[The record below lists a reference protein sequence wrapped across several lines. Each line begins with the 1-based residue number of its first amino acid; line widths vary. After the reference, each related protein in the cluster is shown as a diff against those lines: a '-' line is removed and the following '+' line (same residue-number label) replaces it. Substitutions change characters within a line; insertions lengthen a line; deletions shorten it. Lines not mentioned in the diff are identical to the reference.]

1 MGQRWGECSLVD
13 PVLVAKAAATL
24 LTNEKTRKGVGWVIA
39 AVFSPIIVLMALLCS
54 LGSGA
59 VSHNISAA
67 QLCFGN
73 GEIPADTP
81 AEYRLCIEQ
90 TRASFVELDTVIADI
105 QSNMEDGNSL
115 DPIRVKAVFFSLYFG
130 IEAPPVSQFAHCF
143 AASETRTETVTEQ
156 DEDGNDIEVE
166 RIYNVFVPIEDMGTV
181 YSRIAASLGVAA
193 TGEQQSN
200 ADNVYSLVKYGY
212 PVTGEGG
219 AAFEGAD
226 VPYVGADGF
235 CSPVGANWRSIV
247 TSEFGGRLDP
257 ITGQRDGHTG
267 MDLAVP
273 TGTPVRAALPGTVR
287 VAKYDS
293 SYGYY
298 VTIGHENG
306 LLTLYGHNSRLLV
319 TPGQTVQAGDVIS
332 LSGSTGRS
340 TGPHLHFEVRL
351 NGQRTNPR
359 YYLP

>member
-1 MGQRWGECSLVD
+1 MAD
-13 PVLVAKAAATL
+13 PITMARLGLLLGDEQNRKRLGWAVAAIL
-24 LTNEKTRKGVGWVIA
+24 
-39 AVFSPIIVLMALLCS
+39 SPIILVVALLCV

-59 VSHNISAA
+59 VTHNISAA

-73 GEIPADTP
+73 GEIPAEVP
-81 AEYRLCIEQ
+81 AEYRVCVEQ
-90 TRASFVELDTVIADI
+90 TRASFAELDTVMADI
-105 QSNMEDGNSL
+105 QTNMDSGSSL
-115 DPIRVKAVFFSLYFG
+115 DATRLKAVFYSLYFG
-130 IEAPPVSQFAHCF
+130 GEAPTLSQFAHCF
-143 AASETRTETVTEQ
+143 TTSEIRTRVISELDDEGNRVRVEQTYTVL
-156 DEDGNDIEVE
+156 
-166 RIYNVFVPIEDMGTV
+166 VPIEDMDTV
-181 YSRIAASLGVAA
+181 YGNLAASLGISI
-193 TGEQQSN
+193 TEEQKGN
-200 ADNVYSLVKYGY
+200 AESVYSLIKYGY
-212 PVTGEGG
+212 PGAAEGG
-219 AAFEGAD
+219 GFEGAD
-226 VPYVGADGF
+226 APYVGASGF

-247 TSEFGGRLDP
+247 TSEFGGRRDP
-257 ITGQRDGHTG
+257 ITGKQDGHTG

-273 TGTPVRAALPGTVR
+273 AGTPVRAALPGTVR

-319 TPGQTVQAGDVIS
+319 HPGQVVQAGDVIS

-340 TGPHLHFEVRL
+340 TGPHLHFEVRV

>member
-1 MGQRWGECSLVD
+1 M
-13 PVLVAKAAATL
+13 AKAAAAL
-24 LTNEKTRKGVGWVIA
+24 LSNEKTRKGMGWAVA
-39 AVFSPIIVLMALLCS
+39 AVLSPIILVLALLCV

-59 VSHNISAA
+59 VEHNISAA

-73 GEIPADTP
+73 GEIPAEVP
-81 AEYRLCIEQ
+81 AEYRVCIEQ
-90 TRASFVELDTVIADI
+90 TRTSFAELDQIIADI
-105 QSNMEDGNSL
+105 QSNMEEGNSL
-115 DPIRVKAVFFSLYFG
+115 DATRIKAVFFSLYFG
-130 IEAPPVSQFAHCF
+130 GEAPPLTQFAHCF
-143 AASETRTETVTEQ
+143 VTSEIRTRTVTEQ
-156 DEDGNDIEVE
+156 DGDGNDIEVE
-166 RIYNVFVPIEDMGTV
+166 QTYTVFTPITDLDTV
-181 YSRIAASLGVAA
+181 YAHITASLGVTA
-193 TGEQQSN
+193 TEEQKSN
-200 ADNVYSLVKYGY
+200 ADNVYSLIKYGY
-212 PVTGEGG
+212 PIAAAGG
-219 AAFEGAD
+219 GSFEGTD

-267 MDLAVP
+267 MDLGVP
-273 TGTPVRAALPGTVR
+273 TGTPIRAALPGTVR

-319 TPGQTVQAGDVIS
+319 RPGQTVQAGDVVS

-340 TGPHLHFEVRL
+340 TGPHLHFEVRI

>member
-1 MGQRWGECSLVD
+1 M
-13 PVLVAKAAATL
+13 AKAAAAL
-24 LTNEKTRKGVGWVIA
+24 LSNEKTRKGMGWAVA
-39 AVFSPIIVLMALLCS
+39 AVLSPIILVLALLCV

-59 VSHNISAA
+59 VDHNISAA

-73 GEIPADTP
+73 GEIPAEVP
-81 AEYRLCIEQ
+81 AEYRVCNYQ
-90 TRASFVELDTVIADI
+90 TRTSFAELDQIIADI
-105 QSNMEDGNSL
+105 QSNMEEGNSL
-115 DPIRVKAVFFSLYFG
+115 DATRIKAVFFSLYFG
-130 IEAPPVSQFAHCF
+130 GEAPPLTQFAHCF
-143 AASETRTETVTEQ
+143 VTSEIRTRTVTEQ
-156 DEDGNDIEVE
+156 DGDGNDIEVE
-166 RIYNVFVPIEDMGTV
+166 QTYTVFTPITDLDTV
-181 YSRIAASLGVAA
+181 YAHITASLSVTA
-193 TGEQQSN
+193 TEEQKSN
-200 ADNVYSLVKYGY
+200 ADNVYSLIKYGY

-219 AAFEGAD
+219 AVFEGTD

-267 MDLAVP
+267 MDLGVP
-273 TGTPVRAALPGTVR
+273 TGTPIRAALPGTVR
-287 VAKYDS
+287 VAQYDS

-319 TPGQTVQAGDVIS
+319 RPGQQVEAGDVIS
-332 LSGSTGRS
+332 LSGATGRV
-340 TGPHLHFEVRL
+340 TGPHLHFEVRV

>member
-1 MGQRWGECSLVD
+1 MVN
-13 PVLVAKAAATL
+13 PALVAKAAAML
-24 LTNEKTRKGVGWVIA
+24 LTNEKARKGVGWAIA
-39 AVFSPIIVLMALLCS
+39 AILSSIIVVVALLCV
-54 LGSGA
+54 LGSGT

-67 QLCFGN
+67 QLCFQE
-73 GEIPADTP
+73 GEIPADVP
-81 AEYRLCIEQ
+81 AEYRVCIEQ
-90 TRASFVELDTVIADI
+90 TRASFAELDAVIADI
-105 QSNMEDGNSL
+105 QSNMEDGHSL

-130 IEAPPVSQFAHCF
+130 GEAPPLTQFAHCF
-143 AASETRTETVTEQ
+143 VTSQTRTETVTEK
-156 DEDGNDIEVE
+156 DESGNDIEVE
-166 RIYNVFVPIEDMGTV
+166 RIYNVFTPVEDMDTA
-181 YSRIAASLGVAA
+181 YTHLTASLGAEI
-193 TGEQQSN
+193 TEEQKTN
-200 ADNVYSLVKYGY
+200 ADSIYSLIKYGY
-212 PVTGEGG
+212 TGAAEGG
-219 AAFEGAD
+219 GFEGSD

-247 TSEFGGRLDP
+247 TSEFGGRIDP

-273 TGTPVRAALPGTVR
+273 TGTPVRVALPGTVR

-319 TPGQTVQAGDVIS
+319 RPGQTVQAGDVIS

-340 TGPHLHFEVRL
+340 TGPHLHFEVRV

>member
-1 MGQRWGECSLVD
+1 M
-13 PVLVAKAAATL
+13 AKAAAAL
-24 LTNEKTRKGVGWVIA
+24 LSNEKTRKGMGWAVA
-39 AVFSPIIVLMALLCS
+39 AVLSPIILVLALLCV

-59 VSHNISAA
+59 VDHNISAA

-73 GEIPADTP
+73 GEIPAEVP
-81 AEYRLCIEQ
+81 AEYRVCIEQ
-90 TRASFVELDTVIADI
+90 TRTSFAELDQIIADI
-105 QSNMEDGNSL
+105 QSNMEEGNSL
-115 DPIRVKAVFFSLYFG
+115 DATLIKAVFFSLYFG
-130 IEAPPVSQFAHCF
+130 GEAPPLTQFAHCF
-143 AASETRTETVTEQ
+143 VTSEIRTRTVTEQ
-156 DEDGNDIEVE
+156 DGDGNDIEVE
-166 RIYNVFVPIEDMGTV
+166 QTYTVFTPITDLDTV
-181 YSRIAASLGVAA
+181 YAHITASLSVTA
-193 TGEQQSN
+193 TEEQKSN
-200 ADNVYSLVKYGY
+200 ADNVYSLIKYGY

-219 AAFEGAD
+219 AVFEGTD

-267 MDLAVP
+267 MDLGVP
-273 TGTPVRAALPGTVR
+273 TGTPIRAALPGTVR
-287 VAKYDS
+287 VAQYDS

-319 TPGQTVQAGDVIS
+319 RPGQQVEAGDVIS
-332 LSGSTGRS
+332 LSGATGRV
-340 TGPHLHFEVRL
+340 TGPHLHFEVRV

>member
-1 MGQRWGECSLVD
+1 MAD
-13 PVLVAKAAATL
+13 PVTVAKIALVLGDEDNRKHLGWAVAAIL
-24 LTNEKTRKGVGWVIA
+24 
-39 AVFSPIIVLMALLCS
+39 SPIILVVALLCV

-73 GEIPADTP
+73 GEIPAEVP
-81 AEYRLCIEQ
+81 AEYRVCVEQ
-90 TRASFVELDTVIADI
+90 TRASFAELDTVMADI
-105 QSNMEDGNSL
+105 QANMDSGSSL
-115 DPIRVKAVFFSLYFG
+115 DATRLKAVFYSLYFG
-130 IEAPPVSQFAHCF
+130 GEAPALSQFAHCF
-143 AASETRTETVTEQ
+143 TTSEIRTRVISELDDEGNRVRVEQTYTVL
-156 DEDGNDIEVE
+156 
-166 RIYNVFVPIEDMGTV
+166 VPIQDMDTV
-181 YSRIAASLGVAA
+181 YGNLTASLGISI
-193 TGEQQSN
+193 TEEQKGN
-200 ADNVYSLVKYGY
+200 AESVYSLIKYGY
-212 PVTGEGG
+212 PATAEGG
-219 AAFEGAD
+219 GFEGAD
-226 VPYVGADGF
+226 VPYVGASGF
-235 CSPVGANWRSIV
+235 CSPVGVNWRSIV

-257 ITGQRDGHTG
+257 ITGKRDGHTG

-319 TPGQTVQAGDVIS
+319 HPGQVVQAGDVIS

-340 TGPHLHFEVRL
+340 TGPHLHFEVRV

>member
-1 MGQRWGECSLVD
+1 MAD
-13 PVLVAKAAATL
+13 PVLMAKAAAAL
-24 LTNEKTRKGVGWVIA
+24 LSNEKTRKGMGWAVA
-39 AVFSPIIVLMALLCS
+39 AVLSPIILVLALLCV

-59 VSHNISAA
+59 VDHNISAA

-73 GEIPADTP
+73 GEIPAEVP
-81 AEYRLCIEQ
+81 AEYRVCIEQ
-90 TRASFVELDTVIADI
+90 TRTSFAELDQIIADI
-105 QSNMEDGNSL
+105 QSNMEEGNSL
-115 DPIRVKAVFFSLYFG
+115 DATLIKAVFFSLYFG
-130 IEAPPVSQFAHCF
+130 GEAPPLTQFAHCF
-143 AASETRTETVTEQ
+143 VTSEIRTRTVTEQ
-156 DEDGNDIEVE
+156 DGDGNDIEVE
-166 RIYNVFVPIEDMGTV
+166 QTYTVFTPITDLDTV
-181 YSRIAASLGVAA
+181 YAHITASLSVTA
-193 TGEQQSN
+193 TEEQKSN
-200 ADNVYSLVKYGY
+200 ADNVYSLIKYGY

-219 AAFEGAD
+219 AVFEGTD

-267 MDLAVP
+267 MDLGVP
-273 TGTPVRAALPGTVR
+273 TGTPIRAALPGTVR
-287 VAKYDS
+287 VAQYDS

-319 TPGQTVQAGDVIS
+319 RPGQQVEAGDVIS
-332 LSGSTGRS
+332 LSGATGRV
-340 TGPHLHFEVRL
+340 TGPHLHFEVRV

>member
-1 MGQRWGECSLVD
+1 MADPITMARIGLLLGDEQNRKRLGWAVAAILSPVILV
-13 PVLVAKAAATL
+13 V
-24 LTNEKTRKGVGWVIA
+24 
-39 AVFSPIIVLMALLCS
+39 ALLCV

-59 VSHNISAA
+59 VTHNISAA
-67 QLCFGN
+67 QLCFQDG
-73 GEIPADTP
+73 PLPDDTP
-81 AEYRLCIEQ
+81 AEYRVCIEQ
-90 TRASFVELDTVIADI
+90 TRASFAELDTVMTDI
-105 QSNMEDGNSL
+105 QSNMDEGNSL
-115 DPIRVKAVFFSLYFG
+115 DATRVKAVFFSLYFG
-130 IEAPPVSQFAHCF
+130 GEAPPLTQFAHCF
-143 AASETRTETVTEQ
+143 VTSEIRTRTVTEK
-156 DEDGNDIEVE
+156 DANGNDVEVE
-166 RIYNVFVPIEDMGTV
+166 QTYTVFLPIEDMATV
-181 YSRIAASLGVAA
+181 YANLAASLGVSI
-193 TGEQQSN
+193 TEEQKSN
-200 ADNVYSLVKYGY
+200 VDNVYSLIKNGY
-212 PVTGEGG
+212 PSTAAGG
-219 AAFEGAD
+219 GNGGFEGAD
-226 VPYVGADGF
+226 APYVGASGF

-247 TSEFGGRLDP
+247 TSEFGGRRDP
-257 ITGQRDGHTG
+257 ITGKQDGHTG

-319 TPGQTVQAGDVIS
+319 HPGQTVQAGDVIS

-340 TGPHLHFEVRL
+340 TGPHLHFEVRV

>member
-1 MGQRWGECSLVD
+1 M
-13 PVLVAKAAATL
+13 AKAAAAL
-24 LTNEKTRKGVGWVIA
+24 LSNEKTRKGMGWAVA
-39 AVFSPIIVLMALLCS
+39 AVLSPIILVLALLCV

-59 VSHNISAA
+59 VDHNISAA
-67 QLCFGN
+67 QLCFGS
-73 GEIPADTP
+73 GEIPAEAP
-81 AEYRLCIEQ
+81 AEYQMCIEQ
-90 TRASFVELDTVIADI
+90 TRSNFAELDQIIADI
-105 QSNMEDGNSL
+105 QSNMDDGNSL
-115 DPIRVKAVFFSLYFG
+115 DATRIKAVFFSLYFG
-130 IEAPPVSQFAHCF
+130 GEAPPLTQFAHCF
-143 AASETRTETVTEQ
+143 VTSEIRTRTVTGQ
-156 DEDGNDIEVE
+156 DGDGNDVQVE
-166 RIYNVFVPIEDMGTV
+166 QTYTVFTPITDLDTV
-181 YSRIAASLGVAA
+181 YAHITASLGVTA
-193 TGEQQSN
+193 TEEQKSN
-200 ADNVYSLVKYGY
+200 ADNVYSLIKYGY

-219 AAFEGAD
+219 AVFEGTD

-267 MDLAVP
+267 MDLGVP
-273 TGTPVRAALPGTVR
+273 AGTPIRAALPGTVR
-287 VAKYDS
+287 VAQYDS

-319 TPGQTVQAGDVIS
+319 RPGQQVEAGDVIS
-332 LSGSTGRS
+332 LSGATGRV
-340 TGPHLHFEVRL
+340 TGPHLHFEVRV